1 MSQGH
6 IGKAATV
13 KDVMDFLCFELWK
26 RRYTSAGKCRF
37 FLVFRF
43 LKTENPEKS
52 NLVFIVFFNSRFLE
66 NCKFKLFLE
75 FSLTKSAVLST

>member
-1 MSQGH
+1 MSWISYVLNSG
-6 IGKAATV
+6 
-13 KDVMDFLCFELWK
+13 
-26 RRYTSAGKCRF
+26 SADTPALANVG

-66 NCKFKLFLE
+66 NCKFKLFLK